1 MNLYKSCLPWVRTM
15 SKQFLST
22 ALANE
27 EKVFRC
33 DGVDQI
39 IHVCE

>member
-1 MNLYKSCLPWVRTM
+1 M